1 MKRCKIKNWLLGLN
15 NGQLLIGKSC
25 TELVLRIELDCH
37 LKIKRRFENRKNM
50 TQKYEVTG
58 NKCQRL
64 HLQVKM
70 HIHLMSVLLPGAPY
84 PKKDKCVI
92 ACVIHNPLKI

>member
-1 MKRCKIKNWLLGLN
+1 MYRTG
-15 NGQLLIGKSC
+15 
-25 TELVLRIELDCH
+25 TEIELDCH

-84 PKKDKCVI
+84 PKKDKCFI